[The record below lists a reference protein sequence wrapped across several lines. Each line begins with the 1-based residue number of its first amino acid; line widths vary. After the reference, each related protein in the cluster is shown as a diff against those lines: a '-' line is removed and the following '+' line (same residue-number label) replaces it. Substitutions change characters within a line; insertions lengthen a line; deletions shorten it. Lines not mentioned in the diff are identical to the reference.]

1 MMFGVLEAKSNGARG
16 CPRHIL
22 IPHLIIIRHL
32 PHLLIFTPHLEQKET
47 ILLKRGLGMRTI

>member
-32 PHLLIFTPHLEQKET
+32 PHLLIFTPHLEQNLYTMELT
-47 ILLKRGLGMRTI
+47 LPPLF